1 MLNMKRHNSK
11 GFTLVELLAVIAIL
25 GIIMIVAIPGVTM
38 LINRSKSDSRD
49 SMEKT
54 LEMAAR
60 SYASG
65 NSQALPKVVGESTLI
80 KAKDLKKTNFL
91 KEDLVDYDKNSCMD
105 DSVVRIYKYANNGYT
120 YTPYLYCEGD
130 EVPDV
135 IDLDLI
141 VKATKIINPLMD
153 KANFINDEYHLDIY
167 GKSKGN

>member
-135 IDLDLI
+135 IEPEKPVASI
-141 VKATKIINPLMD
+141 VYT
-153 KANFINDEYHLDIY
+153 DEQVL
-167 GKSKGN
+167 